1 MKIQKNAA
9 VALFV
14 ALGLKN
20 ADKWN
25 EARLSA
31 KLGKIKEMVDEDVKL
46 DGAEQELLTGVMA
59 AAAAGEEFEIEGG
72 EPAVA
77 GDQSAEIKAPAATK
91 QTDEEK
97 AAKAAA
103 KEAEKAKK
111 DAEKAA
117 AKEAK
122 AAERAAAKAAKAA
135 AKEPHLTKAFL
146 AGQVVAKAG
155 GVENFKREL
164 IQRLY
169 GEGYSKAIVDVT
181 FYRTLGGIRGFLAV
195 PETRPGRLYLAGK
208 LLKEDG
214 LEVTDAMVKK
224 LDEIYGKPNE
234 KESKT
239 ALTHTRDVIKGFQ
252 SVEVVAAPPAP
263 AA

>member
-46 DGAEQELLTGVMA
+46 EGAEQELLTGVMA

-72 EPAVA
+72 EPTTAAEQV
-77 GDQSAEIKAPAATK
+77 GDAAATEKAQAAPK

-97 AAKAAA
+97 AAAKAA

-111 DAEKAA
+111 EADKLAAKAAKEKEAAEKKAEKARLKA
-117 AKEAK
+117 EKE
-122 AAERAAAKAAKAA
+122 AAAKAAK
-135 AKEPHLTKAFL
+135 EPKT
-146 AGQVVAKAG
+146 
-155 GVENFKREL
+155 
-164 IQRLY
+164 
-169 GEGYSKAIVDVT
+169 
-181 FYRTLGGIRGFLAV
+181 
-195 PETRPGRLYLAGK
+195 TRPGICGEVLKARGLSLTVDVKIDEALAATVDELYGKTNPNESLFALRNAKNAILGYLA
-208 LLKEDG
+208 
-214 LEVTDAMVKK
+214 
-224 LDEIYGKPNE
+224 
-234 KESKT
+234 SKQV
-239 ALTHTRDVIKGFQ
+239 DV
-252 SVEVVAAPPAP
+252 AP
-263 AA
+263 ATE